1 MGINVEISYK
11 SLNKHEEELCGDKV
25 ELLKTKDSD
34 IVILADGMGSG
45 VKANILSTLTSK
57 ILGTMLMNGAS
68 LEDCVET
75 IILTLP
81 VCKIRQVAYS
91 TFSIL
96 QIYEDGNAYLV
107 EFDNPG
113 CIFIR
118 SGGLV
123 NIPFEERII
132 HNKKIREYR
141 CKVEIGDYFVLMSDG
156 VVHAGVGKLL
166 NFGWSWENVAE
177 YAVNAVKTYSTANRL
192 VTALSNACDELYM
205 QSPGDDATVAVA
217 KVIDK
222 KVVCILTGP
231 PQDPEDD
238 EKMIQEFMSGEG
250 KKVVC
255 GGTTANIISRELK
268 RKIKTSLDYIDP
280 NIPPIAKIDG
290 IDLVTEGVLTLTK
303 TLHLLKQYVG
313 NEVDEDFFLQL
324 DEKNG
329 AAMVAKVI
337 IEECT
342 DLYLYVGRAINVA
355 HQNPE
360 LPFDLSIRMNLVHQ
374 IKQVVEEMG
383 KQITIKYY

>member
-1 MGINVEISYK
+1 MGVNVEISYK

-34 IVILADGMGSG
+34 IIILADGMGSG
-45 VKANILSTLTSK
+45 VKANILATLTAK
-57 ILGTMLMNGAS
+57 ILGTMLINGAT

-96 QIYEDGNAYLV
+96 QIFKNGEAYLV
-107 EFDNPG
+107 EFDNPS

-118 SGGLV
+118 SGELV
-123 NIPFEERII
+123 KIPFEERII

-141 CKVEIGDYFVLMSDG
+141 CNVMLGDYFVLMSDG

-177 YAVNAVKTYSTANRL
+177 YAVNAVKMYGTANRL
-192 VTALSNACDELYM
+192 VTALSGACNELYM
-205 QSPGDDATVAVA
+205 QSPGDDTTVAVA
-217 KVIDK
+217 KVINR
-222 KVVCILTGP
+222 KVVRVLTGP
-231 PQDPEDD
+231 PSNPEDD
-238 EKMIQEFMSGEG
+238 KRMIEEFMSGEG
-250 KKVVC
+250 KHVVC
-255 GGTTANIISRELK
+255 GGTTANIISRELM
-268 RKIKTSLDYIDP
+268 RSMKTSLEYMDP
-280 NIPPIAKIDG
+280 NIPPIAYIDG
-290 IDLVTEGVLTLTK
+290 IDLVTEGVLTLTR
-303 TLHLLKQYVG
+303 TLSLLRRYAG
-313 NEVDEDFFLQL
+313 NDVDEHFFMQL

-329 AAMVAKVI
+329 AAMMAKII

-374 IKQVVEEMG
+374 IEQVVKEMG